1 MGSGPDGPMQFRS
14 ISDTLPKIIVNYLIL
29 LENISF
35 VNIFLRDNIKK
46 CPLTTIYTLPAVSC
60 RQSDI
65 LIKVP

>member
-35 VNIFLRDNIKK
+35 VNIFLRDNSKK
-46 CPLTTIYTLPAVSC
+46 MSPHYYICPAGSFLPA
-60 RQSDI
+60 
-65 LIKVP
+65 KH

>member
-35 VNIFLRDNIKK
+35 VNIFLRDIFKK
-46 CPLTTIYTLPAVSC
+46 ICPHYYMCPAGSFLPAK
-60 RQSDI
+60 RYFD
-65 LIKVP
+65 